1 MRLCGPRRAGRA
13 GGEGRWSLGPRDH
26 ALPPWPPAARTSARR
41 LPRSPAA
48 GQRSRFSAGP
58 APASPRPRPGG
69 ASASASGGGSPRA
82 PPRPRAGPRWGG
94 AWRGGPVGGARRATR
109 AVGGP
114 APPGRVGRCGTAR
127 AQAAALVSCP
137 LTCPLSCPISCSLS
151 CPSPV
156 LSPVLLCPQLSPQPP
171 SVPPEALSLGTG
183 AWLCPA
189 AAGGRGDEAQL
200 FLRRVGDRR
209 AGALS
214 RLAAWTPAL
223 LLDGYRTGHKTE
235 RKKKREDRQWSSSGS
250 HTWKTASP
258 QGTSLKGGPHPI
270 S

>member
-1 MRLCGPRRAGRA
+1 L
-13 GGEGRWSLGPRDH
+13 L
-26 ALPPWPPAARTSARR
+26 
-41 LPRSPAA
+41 RSPAA

-82 PPRPRAGPRWGG
+82 PPRPRAGPRGG
-94 AWRGGPVGGARRATR
+94 VSCRVGPVGGARRATG
-109 AVGGP
+109 AVGAP
-114 APPGRVGRCGTAR
+114 APPGRVGHCRAAR

-137 LTCPLSCPISCSLS
+137 VTCPLSCPMSCSLS

-156 LSPVLLCPQLSPQPP
+156 LQLSLTCLISCPSPVPSGVPSAPLSSPRRPC
-171 SVPPEALSLGTG
+171 LGTG

-200 FLRRVGDRR
+200 FLRRMGDRR

-214 RLAAWTPAL
+214 LLAAWTPAL
-223 LLDGYRTGHKTE
+223 LLDVFPLVTRTESLSILGIGSRTPADTKIHG
-235 RKKKREDRQWSSSGS
+235 SSGALCKMAQYHRPS
-250 HTWKTASP
+250 VSRVSAPADLTNC
-258 QGTSLKGGPHPI
+258 
-270 S
+270 